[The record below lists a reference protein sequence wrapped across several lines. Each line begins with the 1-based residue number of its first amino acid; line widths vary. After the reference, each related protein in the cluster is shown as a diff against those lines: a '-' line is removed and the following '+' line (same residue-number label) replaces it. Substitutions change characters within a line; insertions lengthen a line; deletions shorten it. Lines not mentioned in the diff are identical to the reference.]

1 MKLNIIGA
9 GHVGQVLG
17 HLLSKLA
24 GWEVQNVCNRTLHSS
39 EQAVAF
45 IGSGRPVANWHDLH
59 HADITLLSV
68 ADDQIIPCCD
78 LLARRYLDPDCLI
91 FHCSGALPS
100 HVMAS
105 ARACGSMLASV
116 HPIRSFADPAEVL
129 THFNGTFCGVE
140 GDAAALAYLEPAL
153 HAIGARCVVIDPNAK
168 TLYHAAA
175 VFACNYLNTLVDIAL
190 QTYVASGISEAQ
202 AKELA
207 QPLIQ
212 QTLNNI
218 FRLGPAQSLSGPVA
232 RGDWATVERQHQ
244 AVTAWNPAFGQIY
257 RLFAEQT
264 TQLAARKKLS

>member
-1 MKLNIIGA
+1 
-9 GHVGQVLG
+9 
-17 HLLSKLA
+17 
-24 GWEVQNVCNRTLHSS
+24 VQDVCNRTLHSS

-45 IGSGRPVANWHDLH
+45 IGSGRPLANWNELR

-68 ADDQIIPCCD
+68 TDDQIIPCCD
-78 LLARRYLDPDCLI
+78 LLAERYLDANCLI

-105 ARACGSMLASV
+105 ARACGSLLASV
-116 HPIRSFADPAEVL
+116 HPVRSFADPAEVL
-129 THFNGTFCGVE
+129 SSFNGTFCGVE
-140 GDAAALAYLEPAL
+140 GDAAALATLQPVF
-153 HAIGARCVVIDPNAK
+153 HAIGARCVMIDPNAK

-175 VFACNYLNTLVDIAL
+175 VFACNYLNTLVDMAL
-190 QTYVASGISEAQ
+190 QTYVAAGVSEAQ

-244 AVTAWNPAFGQIY
+244 AVAAWNPALGQIY
-257 RLFAEQT
+257 QLLAEQT
-264 TQLAARKKLS
+264 ALLAARKKID